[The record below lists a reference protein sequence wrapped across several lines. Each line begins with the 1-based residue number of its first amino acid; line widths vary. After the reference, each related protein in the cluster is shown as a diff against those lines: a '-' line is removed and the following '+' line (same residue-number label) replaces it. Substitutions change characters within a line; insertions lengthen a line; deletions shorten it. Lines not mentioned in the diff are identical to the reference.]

1 MFDFENWDLSPW
13 EEWEG
18 QISIADRVNGVKL
31 VSTFCY
37 SSESDNTEAVCLCL
51 ALLHDY
57 LQQSILTFA
66 EAAFEYHFDMVLC
79 VEITVK
85 HVCLTFCRDQ
95 REKRKIVGQVEIQV
109 QIQGQD
115 SMHSL
120 LLCQTTNR
128 QPYTWILQK
137 GCQLQTVLLH
147 GKSRNCIIV

>member
-66 EAAFEYHFDMVLC
+66 EAAFEYHFDNFVR
-79 VEITVK
+79 
-85 HVCLTFCRDQ
+85 RDY
-95 REKRKIVGQVEIQV
+95 RKT
-109 QIQGQD
+109 
-115 SMHSL
+115 L
-120 LLCQTTNR
+120 LLNVLPWSAWEEENCWTGRDSRSDTR
-128 QPYTWILQK
+128 ARHYAF
-137 GCQLQTVLLH
+137 TVVM
-147 GKSRNCIIV
+147 SNY